1 MKHAENIFNKLM
13 RKHEQL
19 EKCYVNNETINMQ
32 INSYAYIN
40 ITIFW
45 SCLSA
50 LYNSCVLL
58 LIIGVLYVH
67 SWCVS
72 CAHLMYT
79 DEKYTYYA
87 KPWAKIY
94 IPTILGKYL
103 EFGLHKPSVWIFAL
117 LYVKQCL

>member
-72 CAHLMYT
+72 CAHIMYT
-79 DEKYTYYA
+79 RKVYVLRKTLGENLYSHNTWEVSRI
-87 KPWAKIY
+87 WA
-94 IPTILGKYL
+94 
-103 EFGLHKPSVWIFAL
+103 A
-117 LYVKQCL
+117 